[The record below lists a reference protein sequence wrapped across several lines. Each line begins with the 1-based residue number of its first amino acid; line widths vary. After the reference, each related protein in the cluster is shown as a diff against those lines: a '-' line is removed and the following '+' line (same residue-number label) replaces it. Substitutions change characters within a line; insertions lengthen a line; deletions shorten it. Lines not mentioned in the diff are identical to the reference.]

1 MIIAVNTR
9 LLLPEKLE
17 GMGRFAHET
26 LQIITQEH
34 PEHTFV
40 FMFDR
45 KFSEAFLYADNV
57 VPVIC
62 FPPAR
67 HPLLWYGF
75 FELGIPPVLRKYKAD
90 LFLSPDGWLSLR
102 TPVRSLPVIHDL
114 NFFEFPEFIPWHVRQ
129 YYYRFFPR
137 YVHKAH
143 RIATVSEFSGNDI
156 VNRFQYPRER
166 IDIVYNGASA
176 AFRPLSP
183 EEQQAV
189 RHQFARGCPYFLF
202 VGLIHPRKNL
212 TNLIRAYDRFKQ
224 ARSSTVKLLIV
235 GSRKWW
241 TGDMQ
246 EALESSGAQQDI
258 IFTGRVPDESLSRI
272 MAAALALVY
281 VSHFEGF
288 GIPLLEAMQCDTPVI
303 TAAVTALPE
312 IGGDAVLYTDPNNVD
327 SIASAMLA
335 VYDDPDLRKELL
347 VKARIRR
354 DKYSWKKTAQLL
366 WQSVELCF
374 R

>member
-17 GMGRFAHET
+17 GIGRFAHET
-26 LQIITQEH
+26 LQIITREH

-40 FMFDR
+40 FIFDR
-45 KFSEAFLYADNV
+45 KYSEAFLYADNI
-57 VPVIC
+57 VPVVC

-75 FELGIPPVLRKYKAD
+75 FELGIPPVLRKYRAD
-90 LFLSPDGWLSLR
+90 LFLSPDGWLSLH

-114 NFFEFPEFIPWHVRQ
+114 NFFELPEFIPWHVRQ
-129 YYYRFFPR
+129 YYFRFFPR
-137 YVHKAH
+137 FVQKAH
-143 RIATVSEFSGNDI
+143 RIATVSEFSRNDI
-156 VNRFQYPRER
+156 VSRFEYPRER
-166 IDIVYNGASA
+166 IDVVYNGASA
-176 AFRPLSP
+176 AFRPFSP
-183 EEQQAV
+183 EEQKEVQ
-189 RHQFARGCPYFLF
+189 HQFAQGCPYFLF

-212 TNLIRAYDRFKQ
+212 TNLIRAFDHFKK
-224 ARSSTVKLLIV
+224 ARSSAVKLLIV

-241 TGDMQ
+241 TDDMQ
-246 EALESSGAQQDI
+246 EALESCTAQQDI

-272 MAAALALVY
+272 MAAALALVF

-303 TAAVTALPE
+303 TSAVTALPE
-312 IGGDAVLYTDPNNVD
+312 IGGDAMFYVDPYDVD

-335 VYDDPDLRKELL
+335 LYDDPDLRQELL
-347 VKARIRR
+347 LKARIQRN
-354 DKYSWKKTAQLL
+354 KFSWKKTAQLL
-366 WQSVELCF
+366 WQSVEQCF